1 MRLLLLAPS
10 VQIKEHVFPA
20 LPPPPIESGG
30 NIITV
35 ASLFLSPL
43 LRTLR
48 RDGEKSKTAAALF
61 VRPVVPATTVH
72 FDFGRTIIVMR
83 LNSIQCAPPEGKTS
97 SHFLKPLFAF
107 LEVRAKSGLSHMMMV
122 YTQATFPTFTCGL
135 QKGHTVHFRYCA
147 HFSTF
152 PP

>member
-1 MRLLLLAPS
+1 MGACVRLLLLAPS

-83 LNSIQCAPPEGKTS
+83 LNSIQCAPPEQIDKK
-97 SHFLKPLFAF
+97 FNFPCLFMATHI
-107 LEVRAKSGLSHMMMV
+107 RAWRTK
-122 YTQATFPTFTCGL
+122 AN
-135 QKGHTVHFRYCA
+135 
-147 HFSTF
+147 
-152 PP
+152 